1 VLCPRQLLNLKFRP
15 RRPKDL
21 DRPAVLAVPQ
31 DFCQRHGDI
40 NTMNHFSRTLCAAML
55 GGMAL
60 GAHAYD
66 PKATIADLDAR
77 LAKIGAPRLEGTEP
91 AAGKPVAAIY
101 FGDRKINNNYD
112 VVDAVRKAHSATATV
127 FVKDGDEFVRV
138 STNVLTPEGKR
149 GVGTQLARNA
159 AYAAV
164 SKGQQFCGPID
175 VLGTAFDACYN
186 PIKDAGGKIIG
197 VSYIGHKK

>member
-1 VLCPRQLLNLKFRP
+1 MVAHDPDVFPRFISHPLKDISMKTTR
-15 RRPKDL
+15 L
-21 DRPAVLAVPQ
+21 IAAAALTLA
-31 DFCQRHGDI
+31 HL
-40 NTMNHFSRTLCAAML
+40 SSAYAA
-55 GGMAL
+55 
-60 GAHAYD
+60 D

-77 LAKIGAPRLEGTEP
+77 LAKIGAPKIEGTEKAGDKTVP
-91 AAGKPVAAIY
+91 ALY
-101 FGDRKINNNYD
+101 FGERKINNNYD
-112 VVDAVRKAHSATATV
+112 VVDAVRKAHDATATV
-127 FVKDGDEFVRV
+127 FVKDGEEFVRI

-164 SKGQQFCGPID
+164 SKGQSFCGPID

-186 PIKDAGGKIIG
+186 PIKDKAGAIIG

>member
-1 VLCPRQLLNLKFRP
+1 
-15 RRPKDL
+15 
-21 DRPAVLAVPQ
+21 
-31 DFCQRHGDI
+31 
-40 NTMNHFSRTLCAAML
+40 MNHLKRMLFAAIL
-55 GGMAL
+55 GGISLA
-60 GAHAYD
+60 AHAQD

-77 LAKIGAPRLEGTEP
+77 LAKIGVPRIEGTEVV
-91 AAGKPVAAIY
+91 AGKPVPAIY
-101 FGDRKINNNYD
+101 FGERKINNNYD

-127 FVKDGDEFVRV
+127 FVKDGDELVRV

-164 SKGQQFCGPID
+164 SKGQQYCGPID

>member
-1 VLCPRQLLNLKFRP
+1 MTITRLVVAVGLLWAASA
-15 RRPKDL
+15 
-21 DRPAVLAVPQ
+21 AV
-31 DFCQRHGDI
+31 
-40 NTMNHFSRTLCAAML
+40 
-55 GGMAL
+55 
-60 GAHAYD
+60 HAQD

-77 LAKIGAPRLEGTEP
+77 LAKIGPAKVDGTDKAGDKTVP
-91 AAGKPVAAIY
+91 ALY
-101 FGDRKINNNYD
+101 FGERKINNNYD
-112 VVDAVRKAHSATATV
+112 VVDAVRKAHTATATV
-127 FVKDGDEFVRV
+127 FVKDGEEFVRV